1 MTGRKLL
8 DLVED
13 RGRRGNVEETQVGI
27 HRREVNGRPNVRV
40 HQQGLQLRGE
50 EQHAAGAVSVK
61 ERLLAQPIASQ
72 QELPPAVIPHGEG
85 EHAAQVVE
93 EPGALL
99 LVEVH
104 DHLCVRPRPK
114 AVPPALEL
122 GAQFDEVVDL
132 AVQDNPY
139 RAVFIRDGLL
149 AGREIDDRQ
158 TPARQADRPGHVM
171 PRVVRPAV

>member
-1 MTGRKLL
+1 GRGY
-8 DLVED
+8 VSA
-13 RGRRGNVEETQVGI
+13 
-27 HRREVNGRPNVRV
+27 
-40 HQQGLQLRGE
+40 
-50 EQHAAGAVSVK
+50 AAGWVSVK

-72 QELPPAVIPHGEG
+72 RELPPAVIPHGEG

-99 LVEVH
+99 LIEVH

-122 GAQFDEVVDL
+122 GAQFDEVVEL

-139 RAVFIRDGLL
+139 RAVFIDDGLP
-149 AGREIDDRQ
+149 AGREIDERQ
-158 TPARQADRPGHVM
+158 TPARQAHRPGHVM
-171 PRVVRPAV
+171 PRRG